1 MAQQTYNKLVRD
13 RIPELLAAE
22 GRIPMTQ
29 KLEEKDYRQ
38 ALLDKLRE
46 EVAEFEESGQVEELV
61 DILEVVYALGEMAEV
76 DSESLD
82 SIRQQKRWERGG
94 FKQKVFLIE
103 TLK

>member
-1 MAQQTYNKLVRD
+1 MGHCTFNKLVRD
-13 RIPELLAAE
+13 RIPEILSSE
-22 GRIPMTQ
+22 GRIPLTQ
-29 KLEEKDYRQ
+29 RLGDDEYRQ

-46 EVAEFEESGQVEELV
+46 EVQEFEESGQVEELA
-61 DILEVVYALGEMAEV
+61 DILEVVYTLAELADV
-76 DSESLD
+76 DSESLE